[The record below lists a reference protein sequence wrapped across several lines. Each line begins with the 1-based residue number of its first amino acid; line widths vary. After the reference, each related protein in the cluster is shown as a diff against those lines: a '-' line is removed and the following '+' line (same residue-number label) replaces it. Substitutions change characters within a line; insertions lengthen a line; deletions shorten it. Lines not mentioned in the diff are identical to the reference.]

1 MINKNMT
8 IGEIVQKSPDAVQI
22 MMSRGLHCVGCHVAS
37 WETLEEGCR
46 GHGMD
51 DDVIDALVNEIN
63 EKLASN

>member
-8 IGEIVQKSPDAVQI
+8 IGEIVQKFPDAVQI
-22 MMSRGLHCVGCHVAS
+22 MMSRGLHCVGCHVAN

-63 EKLASN
+63 EKLS